1 MLAVFLP
8 AAPAQYPGWKQSGS
22 IWLLT
27 TPEGAG
33 IPAGAV
39 IEGFPLLVRLHKDF
53 FDFSQG
59 KVNGDDVRFS
69 SSAGEP
75 LAYQIEEWDAARGEA
90 SVWVRL
96 PKITGNARQ
105 ELRVFWGKGGRE
117 ERIEWEGCIWRV
129 EWLCER
135 VASRR
140 CGGG

>member
-75 LAYQIEEWDAARGEA
+75 LAYQIEEWDAARGVA
-90 SVWVRL
+90 SIWVRV
-96 PKITGNARQ
+96 PVINGHARQ
-105 ELRVFWGKGGRE
+105 EIKMHWGKSDAAGESSGPAVFNESNRSE
-117 ERIEWEGCIWRV
+117 EHTSE
-129 EWLCER
+129 LQ
-135 VASRR
+135 SR
-140 CGGG
+140 